1 MDGTN
6 GSLVPVLMLYLLF
19 LLAEGAMFGFG
30 AAIQNLNDAE
40 LLHAPADEGRK
51 QRIRKIMDQPGAF
64 IESTQIL
71 TFLGGLVFGLLLT
84 PPLSGAF
91 GRLLAERLPGGAGSL
106 AGILAALLSAL
117 LLVLLTLTFGIDL
130 PKRLAER
137 KSVPWAL
144 GCLGPVRLLMAL
156 LLPLRLPVRLVCR
169 PLMRLLG
176 IDPDLQTENVT
187 EEDIMS
193 MVTEGHE
200 QGVVETDEAEM
211 INNIF
216 ELNDKQASDVM
227 IHRKNII
234 GIDGDTPLKDAVTF
248 ILTEGRNS
256 RFPVYRENI
265 DNCLGIL
272 HMKDAMIRFHSGKYN
287 DRKLCEI
294 PGLIRKALFIP
305 ETRALDTL
313 FQEMQ
318 SSKIHMV
325 IVVDEY
331 GQTAG
336 IVTMEDILEEI
347 VGNIVDEYDREE
359 ELITPLPDGA
369 FLMRGTV
376 PLAEAGEAA
385 GIPFSEEEENEFDT
399 LNGFLI
405 ASLDRIPAD
414 GEKPVVKA
422 RGFLFRI
429 QNAQNNMIRTV
440 RVEKETKP
448 EDAGEEA

>member
-106 AGILAALLSAL
+106 AGILAALLSVL
-117 LLVLLTLTFGIDL
+117 LLVLFTLTFGIDL

-176 IDPDLQTENVT
+176 IDPALIEANGAVSFPVAKEMAERVRALTGAEIGVGVT
-187 EEDIMS
+187 
-193 MVTEGHE
+193 GLA
-200 QGVVETDEAEM
+200 GP
-211 INNIF
+211 
-216 ELNDKQASDVM
+216 
-227 IHRKNII
+227 
-234 GIDGDTPLKDAVTF
+234 DGDGVHPVGTVFVSLAV
-248 ILTEGRNS
+248 E
-256 RFPVYRENI
+256 
-265 DNCLGIL
+265 
-272 HMKDAMIRFHSGKYN
+272 
-287 DRKLCEI
+287 
-294 PGLIRKALFIP
+294 
-305 ETRALDTL
+305 
-313 FQEMQ
+313 
-318 SSKIHMV
+318 
-325 IVVDEY
+325 
-331 GQTAG
+331 GQTW
-336 IVTMEDILEEI
+336 VK
-347 VGNIVDEYDREE
+347 
-359 ELITPLPDGA
+359 ELRL
-369 FLMRGTV
+369 
-376 PLAEAGEAA
+376 
-385 GIPFSEEEENEFDT
+385 
-399 LNGFLI
+399 
-405 ASLDRIPAD
+405 
-414 GEKPVVKA
+414 GEKRTRSFIRRMAGNHIFDMMRRWLTGLPV
-422 RGFLFRI
+422 L
-429 QNAQNNMIRTV
+429 
-440 RVEKETKP
+440 P
-448 EDAGEEA
+448 ED